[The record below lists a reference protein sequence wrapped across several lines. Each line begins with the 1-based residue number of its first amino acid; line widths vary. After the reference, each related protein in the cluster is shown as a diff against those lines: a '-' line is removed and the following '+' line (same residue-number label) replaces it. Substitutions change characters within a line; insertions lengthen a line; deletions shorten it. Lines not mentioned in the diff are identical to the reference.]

1 MTSNLKVELSIVVP
15 IYNNETSIP
24 SLIDELNSICA
35 KFKFSVEV
43 VFIID
48 GSSDGSVAIIQKK
61 ADQIVFPHTVI
72 ELSKNYGAFSAI
84 KCGIENSNGKYIA
97 VKSADLQEPSDL
109 IYKLYVTL
117 KEDKLDIVFGLRIS
131 RSDGFVSN
139 FSSKLFWR
147 IYKKYVNNQV
157 PIGGT
162 DVFACTHQVAA
173 SIKSLNERNT
183 SLLGLLY
190 WVGYSRG
197 YVEYERLKRK
207 LGKSSWS
214 LRKKIRYASDSI
226 FSFTDLPIIAIQ
238 IIGVFGISSSLFISI
253 LVLILKLSGSL
264 LVPGYAALMLVILF
278 STSALL
284 FAIGI
289 VGNYSWRAFENSK
302 NRPNYIIMKKYEL

>member
-1 MTSNLKVELSIVVP
+1 MTSNLDVELSIVVP
-15 IYNNETSIP
+15 IYNNETSIT
-24 SLIDELNSICA
+24 SLINELNSICA
-35 KFKFSVEV
+35 KFNFNVEV
-43 VFIID
+43 VFVID
-48 GSSDGSVAIIQKK
+48 GSPDGSVALIQKN
-61 ADQIVFPHTVI
+61 ADQIVFSHTVI

-97 VKSADLQEPSDL
+97 VKTADLQEPSDL
-109 IYKLYVTL
+109 IYKFYNMLTEN
-117 KEDKLDIVFGLRIS
+117 KSDIVFGLRIS
-131 RSDGFVSN
+131 RNDGFVSN
-139 FSSKLFWR
+139 FFSKLFWR

-162 DVFACTHQVAA
+162 DVFACTNQVAA
-173 SIKSLNERNT
+173 SIKNLNERNT

-197 YVEYERLKRK
+197 YVEYERLERK
-207 LGKSSWS
+207 SGKSSWS
-214 LRKKIRYASDSI
+214 FRKKIRYASDSI

-238 IIGVFGISSSLFISI
+238 IIGVVGISISLLISI
-253 LVLILKLSGSL
+253 LVVILKLSGSL

-302 NRPNYIIMKKYEL
+302 NRPNVIVMKKY